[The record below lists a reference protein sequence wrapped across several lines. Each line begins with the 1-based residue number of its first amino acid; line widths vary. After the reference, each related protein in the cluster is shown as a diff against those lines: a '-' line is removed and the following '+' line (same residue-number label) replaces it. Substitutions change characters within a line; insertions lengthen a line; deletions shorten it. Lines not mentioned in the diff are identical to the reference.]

1 MGKNVSFITS
11 PRSKVKPRNEEF
23 VSVLLFGE
31 NHGYRMKSYGPISLM
46 PVEGKTLIEKQVE
59 TIKASF
65 NNFEIILCA
74 GFEIEKIVNFVK
86 DNFADINF
94 RVVEN
99 QVHYNSNCCESARL
113 CINNTNN
120 TKIILCSGGLLL
132 KPEHFNNINL
142 NKSSIITQKEN
153 ENLGF
158 DIGVINNLENL
169 ESLSVGVKGPK
180 WAEILYLSN
189 KKMVKALYSILSNP
203 EYKNRFMFEAIDK
216 MSFKNSIR
224 IQENIL
230 SPIIK
235 INNIKTLRRIT
246 KI

>member
-1 MGKNVSFITS
+1 MAKKNNFITS
-11 PRSKVKPRNEEF
+11 PKNIAKNRKDEF
-23 VSVLLFGE
+23 VSILLFGE

-59 TIKASF
+59 AIKASF

-74 GFEIEKIVNFVK
+74 GFQIEKIVNFVK

-120 TKIILCSGGLLL
+120 SKVIFCSGGLLIR
-132 KPEHFNNINL
+132 PEHFNQINL
-142 NKSSIITQKEN
+142 SKSAIITQKEDSP
-153 ENLGF
+153 LGF
-158 DIGVINNLENL
+158 EVGVINNLENL
-169 ESLSVGVKGPK
+169 ESLSIGVKGQK
-180 WAEILYLSN
+180 WTEILYLSN
-189 KKMVKALYSILSNP
+189 KKMVKALYSVLSNP

-224 IQENIL
+224 IYENTK

-235 INNIKTLRRIT
+235 INNVKTLRRIT